1 MGELLFVGLGLG
13 SHRDMS
19 VRALEELRAADQVY
33 AEFYTSRLIDSGL
46 EDIEAAIGKKV
57 ILLDRKGVEES
68 EAIVEAART
77 KKVAFIAAGDT
88 MSATTHVEL
97 RMRAEEAGVRTS
109 IIHGVSVFTAC
120 ASVLGLQPYKFG
132 RTVTLPLPEGDYFP
146 TSPYDKILE
155 NRERGLHTL
164 ILLDIKEAEGRYMT
178 AAQGAEWLLEAEK
191 RVGKGMITEK
201 TLLCAA
207 ARLGSR
213 SEKARAAWAP
223 EMARVDMGPPLHT
236 LVLPGAL
243 HFLEAEALVH
253 FAGAPREIL
262 Q

>member
-1 MGELLFVGLGLG
+1 
-13 SHRDMS
+13 MS
-19 VRALEELRAADQVY
+19 VRALEELRSADAVY

-46 EDIEAAIGKKV
+46 EDIERAIGKKV

-68 EAIVEAART
+68 EDIVEKAKEKR
-77 KKVAFIAAGDT
+77 VAFIAAGDT

-120 ASVLGLQPYKFG
+120 ASALGLQPYKFG

-155 NRERGLHTL
+155 NKERGLHTL

-178 AAQGAEWLLEAEK
+178 AAQGAQWLLEAEK
-191 RVGKGMITEK
+191 RVGKGLIAEK

-213 SEKARAAWAP
+213 SETARAGWAP
-223 EMARVDMGPPLHT
+223 EMAAVDMGPPLHT
-236 LVLPGAL
+236 LVLPGNL
-243 HFLEAEALVH
+243 HFLEAEALVR